1 MESPMPQVRIPPP
14 YRGPT
19 QGLAELEVRGST
31 VRECIAAAEA
41 RYPGFA
47 GQIFDAGGRLHG
59 FVTLFVN
66 GEEIGRDAVD
76 SAIGASDVVEILA
89 AIAGG

>member
-1 MESPMPQVRIPPP
+1 MPEIRVPPP

-19 QGLAELEVRGST
+19 QGLATVEVQGST
-31 VRECIAAAEA
+31 VRECIAAVEA
-41 RYPGFA
+41 RHPGFA
-47 GQIFDAGGRLHG
+47 AQVFDSGGQLHG
-59 FVTLFVN
+59 YVTLFVN

-76 SAIGASDVVEILA
+76 SAVGAGDVVEILA

>member
-1 MESPMPQVRIPPP
+1 MPTVKVPPP

-19 QGLAELEVRGST
+19 QGRASIEV
-31 VRECIAAAEA
+31 AAESVRA
-41 RYPGFA
+41 CIEAVEAEYPGFA
-47 GQIFDAGGRLHG
+47 ELVLDPAGRVQS

-66 GEEIGRDAVD
+66 GEEIDR
-76 SAIGASDVVEILA
+76 GAADTSVGNDDQVEILA

>member
-1 MESPMPQVRIPPP
+1 MPVVDIPPP

-19 QGLAELEVRGST
+19 EGADRIDVEGAT
-31 VRECIAAAEA
+31 VGECLHAVGD
-41 RYPGFA
+41 RYVGF
-47 GQIFDAGGRLHG
+47 GEQIFDASGKVHR

-66 GEEIGRDAVD
+66 GEEIERTALETPVADGDEV
-76 SAIGASDVVEILA
+76 GILA

>member
-1 MESPMPQVRIPPP
+1 MPKIRIPPP

-19 QGLAELEVRGST
+19 QGLAEIAVDGST
-31 VRECIAAAEA
+31 VRQCIAVIDASH
-41 RYPGFA
+41 PGFA
-47 GQIFDAGGRLHG
+47 AQVFDSDGLVHG

-66 GEEIGRDAVD
+66 GEEIARDAVD
-76 SAIGASDVVEILA
+76 SAVAPGDVVEILA

>member
-1 MESPMPQVRIPPP
+1 MPQVRIPPP

-19 QGLAELEVRGST
+19 QGLAEVQVRGAT
-31 VRECIAAAEA
+31 VRECIAAVEA
-41 RYPGFA
+41 RHPGFA
-47 GQIFDAGGRLHG
+47 AQVFDADGGLHG

-76 SAIGASDVVEILA
+76 SAIGASDVVEVLA

>member
-1 MESPMPQVRIPPP
+1 MPKIRIPPP

-19 QGLAELEVRGST
+19 QGLAEVAVDGAT
-31 VRECIAAAEA
+31 VRECIVAVDASH
-41 RYPGFA
+41 PGFA
-47 GQIFDAGGRLHG
+47 AQVLDSDGRVHS

-66 GEEIGRDAVD
+66 GAEIARDAVD
-76 SAIGASDVVEILA
+76 SAVAAGDVVEILA